1 MDALVADDGDAQQHS
16 DSRDSSFNP
25 FAGTSNLRTRANQVL
40 GRAAETDP
48 QAQLDV
54 NMDGSQI
61 YASSMQGST
70 GPAKFCSAL

>member
-16 DSRDSSFNP
+16 DSRDSPFNP
-25 FAGTSNLRTRANQVL
+25 FAGTSNLRTRANQV

-61 YASSMQGST
+61 YASSMQDST
-70 GPAKFCSAL
+70 GPAKFCSVR